1 MLQSPAQITVEGCGR
16 VSATPDQVTL
26 SFQIVESSLEYTP
39 CLQGLADRVHQLRA
53 DLITEALDIAEL
65 RTGHFSV
72 QPRYEFHD
80 GKQTFKGYDARQHLS
95 ISIPFNKEKL
105 GQVLQI
111 LSQSESKAEFQ
122 LNFGL
127 ADEQKQRD
135 EALEKAVQQARRD
148 ASILAQAAGTQLGE
162 LKEIRYGSAPGHHEG
177 GLQVRMAAMKENV
190 PLEVDPSDIQVE
202 ARITGTWTILQ
213 A

>member
-1 MLQSPAQITVEGCGR
+1 MLQSPAQIIVEGRGR
-16 VSATPDQVTL
+16 VSATPDLVAL
-26 SFQIVESSLEYTP
+26 SFQMVESSREYTS

-53 DLITEALDIAEL
+53 DLITGALDVAEL

-80 GKQTFKGYDARQHLS
+80 GKQIFKGYDARQHLS
-95 ISIPFNKEKL
+95 ISMPFDKEKL
-105 GQVLQI
+105 GLVLQV

-135 EALEKAVQQARRD
+135 EALEMAVQQARRD

-162 LKEIRYGSAPGHHEG
+162 LKEIRFGNEPGHLEG
-177 GLQVRMAAMKENV
+177 GLQVRMSAMKENV

-202 ARITGTWTILQ
+202 VRITGTWSILQ
-213 A
+213 V